1 MKNKKEWETKSL
13 EWIHKVREEMDKE
26 IRGKGMTPAEWIKSR
41 GVIDTALL
49 CKKLGLENCTI
60 VKDKARVSGVFR

>member
-1 MKNKKEWETKSL
+1 
-13 EWIHKVREEMDKE
+13 VREEMDKE